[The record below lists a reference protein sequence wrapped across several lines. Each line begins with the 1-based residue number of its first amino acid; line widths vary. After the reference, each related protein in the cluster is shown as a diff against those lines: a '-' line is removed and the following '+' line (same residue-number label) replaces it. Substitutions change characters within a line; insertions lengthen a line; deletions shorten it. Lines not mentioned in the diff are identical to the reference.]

1 MLSLPILLATV
12 VSTLTAGSILFWT
25 RESDPTPPRAQSPR

>member
-1 MLSLPILLATV
+1 MLSLPVLLATV

-25 RESDPTPPRAQSPR
+25 RDSVSGHRPLR